1 MYLFQNSFWDCIHS
15 LPVPLRCLFTFIVNK
30 IYIKFI
36 INFKENPIS
45 TRKEIP
51 RSKVIFC
58 YLKWTSSVSYQIYE
72 VYTDQNEGLV
82 LSGNHSQKPLYWKF
96 PYQRFFSFLSLLV
109 QQNRVV
115 HTSVGGKGS
124 RKLFCFS
131 LKSVQRETHEYRQ
144 QYKKYLHWMRNER
157 ETFSLSTKEL
167 WSVMVCGY

>member
-1 MYLFQNSFWDCIHS
+1 MKADCVVHNVYLFKNSFWDCIHS
-15 LPVPLRCLFTFIVNK
+15 SPVPLRCLFTFIVNK

-58 YLKWTSSVSYQIYE
+58 YLKWISSVSYQIYE

-96 PYQRFFSFLSLLV
+96 PYQLF
-109 QQNRVV
+109 
-115 HTSVGGKGS
+115 
-124 RKLFCFS
+124 FCF
-131 LKSVQRETHEYRQ
+131 
-144 QYKKYLHWMRNER
+144 YLSWFN
-157 ETFSLSTKEL
+157 KIEL
-167 WSVMVCGY
+167 CTLQLEEKAAGNFFVFH